1 MEISKQLSRLEILT
15 TTDQLKAELD
25 GFRPLSEAQEGR
37 IFQKLRL
44 DWNYHSNAIEG
55 NSLTYGETRALL
67 MYGLTAKGKP
77 FKDHLDIR
85 GHNEAIDFLLALV
98 KDPRPLSEQDIRQ
111 MHKLVLQE
119 SYRTKAQTQDGKE
132 MSKVITLGQYKTSTN
147 HVKTATG
154 EIHYYASPEETPA
167 KMNDLMS
174 WYAEASQSAEVHPL
188 VMAALFHYRFV
199 AIHPFDDG
207 NGRIARLLMNLVLM
221 RHNYP
226 PVVIRQDS
234 NSRNQYY
241 NALAQADASD
251 YTPFTTLIAEAL
263 IHSLEIY
270 LKGAKGEDINEPDD
284 LDKELALFRKE
295 LEGEQLKIELER
307 SPKVASEVHKKYI
320 HPLLNKIEAKLQK
333 FTDLFLSQKYWL
345 SRIEWL
351 SDTDYEYRYNALLKY
366 SDIFSFTLDKISSNK
381 IHQPIITLLDFHSFK
396 FGKNRFSIQLQLH
409 INFTQHTY
417 DIKFATQEINEET
430 NQINDFKQSDVSI
443 SKFYH
448 QPITELEA
456 EHFAAQ
462 IGQDLLAHIKAKYK
476 NGDNDSSLPL

>member
-1 MEISKQLSRLEILT
+1 MEISKQLSRLDILT
-15 TTDQLKAELD
+15 TVDQLKTELD
-25 GFRPLSEAQEGR
+25 GLRPLSEEQEGR

-98 KDPRPLSEQDIRQ
+98 KDPRPLSEQDIRE

-132 MSKVITLGQYKTSTN
+132 VSKVITLGQYKTSPN

-174 WYAEASQSAEVHPL
+174 WYAEASQSTEVHPL
-188 VMAALFHYRFV
+188 IMAALFHYRFV

-207 NGRIARLLMNLVLM
+207 NGRMARLLMNLVLM

-241 NALAQADASD
+241 NALAQADAGD
-251 YTPFTTLIAEAL
+251 HAPFATLIAETL

-295 LEGEQLKIELER
+295 LEGEQLKVELER
-307 SPKVASEVHKKYI
+307 SPKVASEVHTKYI
-320 HPLLNKIEAKLQK
+320 HPLLNKIETKLQK
-333 FTDLFLSQKYWL
+333 FTDLFLGQKYWI
-345 SRIEWL
+345 SKKAEH
-351 SDTDYEYRYNALLKY
+351 TELLNY
-366 SDIFSFTLDKISSNK
+366 DDIFTQIFTKIKLNE
-381 IHQPIITLLDFHSFK
+381 IHQPIITLLELHSFK

-476 NGDNDSSLPL
+476 NGDKDSSLPL